1 VGVVLGESRITGI
14 GFVRMLKSV
23 FVSGLEAGLG
33 LGWMVPVLGRS
44 GGVGPRWFLVFG
56 LFYMESGMVMVQL
69 DVVA

>member
-14 GFVRMLKSV
+14 GFVRMLMSV

-33 LGWMVPVLGRS
+33 LGWMVLVLGRL
-44 GGVGPRWFLVFG
+44 GGVGPRWVLVFG
-56 LFYMESGMVMVQL
+56 LLYMESGKVMVQL